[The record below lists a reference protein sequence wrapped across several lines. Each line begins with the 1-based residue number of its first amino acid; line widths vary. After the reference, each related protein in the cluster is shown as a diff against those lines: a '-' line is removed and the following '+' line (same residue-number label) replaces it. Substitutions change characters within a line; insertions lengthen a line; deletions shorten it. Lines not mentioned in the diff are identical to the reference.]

1 MAKNVPRFTPSVGYN
16 ISHDNEMVAMVSHVG
31 GEQDTTKIG
40 IDVMK
45 RALPNGETVSTFLNA
60 IEETV
65 ST

>member
-1 MAKNVPRFTPSVGYN
+1 M
-16 ISHDNEMVAMVSHVG
+16 IAMVSHVG